1 MGTAQ
6 PRHVFVAA
14 ESQSYGD
21 AQSEPVSLEYLRR
34 YTLGNVE
41 VEREVLQLFCAH
53 APTVLADLKS
63 AASEKAWRDAAHT
76 LKGSAL
82 SLGAWH
88 VARLAEQ
95 AEATSFDSRERI
107 ALLATL
113 ESALEEACDFIAAAT
128 QQA

>member
-1 MGTAQ
+1 MGSAQ

-21 AQSEPVSLEYLRR
+21 APSEPVSLDYLRR

-53 APTVLADLKS
+53 APTVLAELKS
-63 AASEKAWRDAAHT
+63 ASSQKVWRDAAHT

-82 SLGAWH
+82 SLGAWR

-95 AEATSFDSRERI
+95 AEAISFDGRDSV
-107 ALLATL
+107 ALLSTL
-113 ESALEEACDFIAAAT
+113 EAAIDEARDFIAAVS
-128 QQA
+128 QQL